1 MRLKLFLLLSLAA
14 VPASI
19 YAQQVTTFE
28 ARYFSK
34 SPKADGVTDLHGETE
49 IFDIDQRVAF
59 LNSYA
64 SYASRFWGNPGFDKP
79 LFSDADVSARLAS
92 IKPQPS
98 TSVRRTLRLE
108 DWRAYGY
115 KKGKEAAVASRWKEW
130 TASGAVIDGGC
141 LILDGTK
148 ASFPIK
154 PLDWRFRMRATL
166 SEIPENLHV
175 ILSGGSA
182 PLTNR
187 GSAPLTN
194 RVEGRSLSGV
204 EGPVIDIPVGPHKD
218 FEIYCDLVNGVIFL
232 SSEGKTIKEWS
243 LGGSA
248 PLTNH
253 GSAPLTN
260 RVEGLTLSAVGGKA
274 SVESISLYNF
284 ENHLEDDAV
293 APYWTEMIFDE
304 DFEPVPSMHG
314 WQSNSYDDSTWELV
328 RLPSSHGGFKGA
340 GESYY
345 LRTKVKVGDFRKATL
360 RMETLDPGGEVWVN
374 GEVAAV
380 LNGRLP
386 REVDVT
392 EYLIPDKENTIA
404 VRVKPYYTDATVF
417 HCPNDHNIGWFL
429 GRTELV
435 LTDEIGYITEGLVHT
450 LSLDGQGAV
459 QHYKVTLKNDST
471 KPWKGSLTVN
481 YYPWFPTEGALAAS
495 VSKEVE
501 LRPRVDNPVSVDLRL
516 DAPELWSTSDP
527 RLYKVEVILKDA
539 DGELVDDYVTT
550 TGIRLIEQKEGVLYI
565 NGRPEIL
572 GGGQIFGYR
581 LPLETVA
588 KTIRCA
594 NPEQIMGELM
604 MVKELGNLLRIHV
617 HAENEAPS
625 GINDPRFAEY
635 ADQMGLY
642 LIWQTSSWIREG
654 EVWNVDIANYPV
666 YMRQVFNHPSIVMW
680 EASNHP
686 NKFKQHDFNDSED
699 YINAIVPAIVGTD
712 SSRLVSPTSFW
723 QHLHYAN
730 YDGTLDVN
738 GGTHPRNPWL
748 MHRMMTRGSQDCYTG
763 YDTDWSMVRN
773 HPRDFAKSC
782 LDAKDLCYFNFEH
795 EESIAQP
802 NWELARKEP
811 WYKIQSYE
819 KDYDTGNIGRPL
831 RDEEWRVGQGYQ
843 AFGAWESM
851 KVQTL
856 AGVSGFSWCSLESG
870 PNMFTYQKPIVDP
883 FRVPKLAFYANRMVF
898 GRLWAASEDVD
909 VAYGPGDMI
918 RPVIFNLDGACT
930 VNLTVELQN
939 EKGKVLERKVFKNIS
954 VPSGRSV
961 TRLEP
966 FRFRRSSEGTH
977 FIVYKLNRL

>member
-1 MRLKLFLLLSLAA
+1 MRLKIFLLLFLAA
-14 VPASI
+14 VSAHI
-19 YAQQVTTFE
+19 NAQQVTTFE

-64 SYASRFWGNPGFDKP
+64 SYASKFWGNPGFDKP

-130 TASGAVIDGGC
+130 TASGAKVKDGC
-141 LILDGTK
+141 LVLDGAM
-148 ASFPIK
+148 ASMKIN
-154 PLDWRFRMRATL
+154 PLDWRFRMRASL
-166 SEIPENLHV
+166 EDIPEGLHV
-175 ILSGGSA
+175 ILSGSEESPG
-182 PLTNR
+182 L
-187 GSAPLTN
+187 L
-194 RVEGRSLSGV
+194 
-204 EGPVIDIPVGPHKD
+204 DIPVGPHKD
-218 FEIYCDLVNGVIFL
+218 FEIYGDLVNGVIFL
-232 SSEGKTIKEWS
+232 SSGGKTIKEWS
-243 LGGSA
+243 LG
-248 PLTNH
+248 

-304 DFEPVPSMHG
+304 DFEPVPSMHD
-314 WQSNSYDDSTWELV
+314 WQSTTYEDSSWEIV

-345 LRTKVKVGDFRKATL
+345 LRTQVKVGDFRKATL
-360 RMETLDPGGEVWVN
+360 KMETLDPGGEVWVN

-392 EYLIPDKENTIA
+392 EYLRPGEENTIA
-404 VRVKPYYTDATVF
+404 VRVKPYYPDATVF

-435 LTDEIGYITEGLVHT
+435 LTDEVGYISEGLVHT
-450 LSLDGQGAV
+450 LSLDGPDAI
-459 QHYKVTLKNDST
+459 QHHKVTLRNDST

-481 YYPWFPTEGALAAS
+481 YYPWFPSEGALAAS

-527 RLYKVEVILKDA
+527 RLYKVEVIMKDA
-539 DGELVDDYVTT
+539 DGEPVDDYVTT

-565 NGRPEIL
+565 NGKPEIL

-782 LDAKDLCYFNFEH
+782 LEAKDLCYFNFEH

-831 RDEEWRVGQGYQ
+831 RDDEWRVGQGYQ

-883 FRVPKLAFYANRMVF
+883 FRVPKLAFHANQMVF
-898 GRLWAASEDVD
+898 ERLWAASEDVD

-918 RPVIFNLDGACT
+918 RPVIFNLDGECS

-939 EKGKVLERKVFKNIS
+939 ERGKVLERKVFKNIS
-954 VPSGRSV
+954 VPAGRSV
-961 TRLEP
+961 TRLKP
-966 FRFRRSSEGTH
+966 FRFRNNSEGTR
-977 FIVYKLNRL
+977 FIVYKLNTL

>member
-1 MRLKLFLLLSLAA
+1 MRLKLFTLLSLAA
-14 VPASI
+14 VSASI
-19 YAQQVTTFE
+19 NAQQVTTFE

-34 SPKADGVTDLHGETE
+34 DPKADGVTDLHGKTE

-92 IKPQPS
+92 IKSQPS

-115 KKGKEAAVASRWKEW
+115 KKGKEIEVASRWKEW
-130 TASGAVIDGGC
+130 TASGARVKDGC
-141 LILDGTK
+141 LVLDGAT
-148 ASFPIK
+148 ASMKIN
-154 PLDWRFRMRATL
+154 PLDWRFRMRASL
-166 SEIPENLHV
+166 SEVPENLHV

-187 GSAPLTN
+187 SIDIPVGPYKDFEIYGDLVNGVIFLSSGGKTIKEIPVEGRSLSGGSAPLTN
-194 RVEGRSLSGV
+194 RVEG
-204 EGPVIDIPVGPHKD
+204 
-218 FEIYCDLVNGVIFL
+218 F
-232 SSEGKTIKEWS
+232 
-243 LGGSA
+243 A
-248 PLTNH
+248 
-253 GSAPLTN
+253 
-260 RVEGLTLSAVGGKA
+260 LSAVGGKA
-274 SVESISLYNF
+274 SVENISLYNF
-284 ENHLEDDAV
+284 VNHQEDDPV
-293 APYWTEMIFDE
+293 APYWTEMVFDE
-304 DFEPVPSMHG
+304 DFETVPSMRD
-314 WQSNSYDDSTWELV
+314 WQSISYDDSSWEIV

-345 LRTKVKVGDFRKATL
+345 LRTQIKVGDFRKATL

-392 EYLIPDKENTIA
+392 EYLRPGEENTIA

-435 LTDEIGYITEGLVHT
+435 LTDEIGYISEGLVHT
-450 LSLDGQGAV
+450 LSLDGQSSV
-459 QHYKVTLKNDST
+459 QHHKVTLKNDST

-481 YYPWFPTEGALAAS
+481 YYPWFPSEGALVAS
-495 VSKEVE
+495 VSKDVE
-501 LRPRVDNPVSVDLRL
+501 LRPQVDNPIGIDVRVESPD
-516 DAPELWSTSDP
+516 LWSVGDP
-527 RLYKVEVILKDA
+527 HLYKVEMILKDA
-539 DGELVDDYVTT
+539 DGEPVDDYVTT

-594 NPEQIMGELM
+594 EPEQIMNELM
-604 MVKELGNLLRIHV
+604 MVKALGNLLRIHV

-782 LDAKDLCYFNFEH
+782 LEAKDLCYFNFEH

-819 KDYDTGNIGRPL
+819 KEYDTGNIGRPL
-831 RDEEWRVGQGYQ
+831 RDDEWRVGQGYQ

-883 FRVPKLAFYANRMVF
+883 FRVPKLAFYANQMVF

-909 VAYGPGDMI
+909 VAYGPGDMV
-918 RPVIFNLDGACT
+918 RPVIFNLDGDCS
-930 VNLTVELQN
+930 VNLTIELQN
-939 EKGKVLERKVFKNIS
+939 ERGKVLERKVFKNIS
-954 VPSGRSV
+954 VPAGRSV
-961 TRLEP
+961 THLEP
-966 FRFRRSSEGTH
+966 FRFRINSEGTK
-977 FIVYKLNRL
+977 FIVYKLKTI

>member
-1 MRLKLFLLLSLAA
+1 MRLKLFLLLSLAV
-14 VPASI
+14 VPAAI

-34 SPKADGVTDLHGETE
+34 DPKADGVTDLHGETE
-49 IFDIDQRVAF
+49 IFDNEQRVAF

-64 SYASRFWGNPGFDKP
+64 SYASWFWGNPGFDKP

-115 KKGKEAAVASRWKEW
+115 KKGKEADVASRWKEW
-130 TASGAVIDGGC
+130 TASGARVKDGC
-141 LILDGTK
+141 LVLDGAT
-148 ASFPIK
+148 ASMKIN
-154 PLDWRFRMRATL
+154 PLDWRFRMRASL
-166 SEIPENLHV
+166 KDIPEGLHV
-175 ILSGGSA
+175 ILSA
-182 PLTNR
+182 NP
-187 GSAPLTN
+187 
-194 RVEGRSLSGV
+194 VILSGS
-204 EGPVIDIPVGPHKD
+204 EESSGRIDIPVGPHKD
-218 FEIYCDLVNGVIFL
+218 FEIYGDLVNGVIFL
-232 SSEGKTIKEWS
+232 SSGGKTIKEIPVESRS
-243 LGGSA
+243 LSGVKGFA
-248 PLTNH
+248 
-253 GSAPLTN
+253 
-260 RVEGLTLSAVGGKA
+260 LSAVGGKA
-274 SVESISLYNF
+274 SVENISLYNF

-304 DFEPVPSMHG
+304 DFETVPSMKD
-314 WQSNSYDDSTWELV
+314 WQSGSYDDSSWELV
-328 RLPSSHGGFKGA
+328 RLPSSLGGFKAA

-345 LRTKVKVGDFRKATL
+345 LRTNVKVGDFRKATL

-435 LTDEIGYITEGLVHT
+435 LTDEVGFITEGLVHT
-450 LSLDGQGAV
+450 LSLDGPDAV
-459 QHYKVTLKNDST
+459 QHHKVTLRNDST
-471 KPWKGSLTVN
+471 IPWKGSLTVN

-527 RLYKVEVILKDA
+527 RLYKVEVILKNA
-539 DGELVDDYVTT
+539 DGEPVDDYVTT

-565 NGRPEIL
+565 NGKPEIL

-594 NPEQIMGELM
+594 NPEQIMNELM
-604 MVKELGNLLRIHV
+604 MVKALGNLLRIHV

-654 EVWNVDIANYPV
+654 EVWNVDIANYPA

-686 NKFKQHDFNDSED
+686 NKFRQHDFKDSED

-763 YDTDWSMVRN
+763 YATDWSMVRN

-782 LDAKDLCYFNFEH
+782 LEAKDLCYFNFEH

-819 KDYDTGNIGRPL
+819 KEYDTGNIGRPL
-831 RDEEWRVGQGYQ
+831 RDDEWRVGQGYQ

-883 FRVPKLAFYANRMVF
+883 FRVPKLAFYANKMVF
-898 GRLWAASEDVD
+898 GRLWAASDDVD
-909 VAYGPGDMI
+909 VAYGPRDMI
-918 RPVIFNLDGACT
+918 RPVIFNLEGACT

-954 VPSGRSV
+954 VPAGRSV
-961 TRLEP
+961 TSLEP
-966 FRFRRSSEGTH
+966 FRFRNSSEGQK
-977 FIVYKLNRL
+977 FIVYRLNRL

>member
-1 MRLKLFLLLSLAA
+1 MRKYTFLFCLAMLVQA
-14 VPASI
+14 PCI
-19 YAQQVTTFE
+19 LAQQVTTFE
-28 ARYFSK
+28 SRYFSK
-34 SPKADGVTDLHGETE
+34 DPKANGVTDLHGETE

-64 SYASRFWGNPGFDKP
+64 SFASRFWGNPGFDKP
-79 LFSDADVSARLAS
+79 LFSDAEVSARLAS

-98 TSVRRTLRLE
+98 SSVRRTLRLE

-130 TASGAVIDGGC
+130 TASGAKVKDGC
-141 LILDGTK
+141 LVLDGTT
-148 ASFPIK
+148 ASLKIN

-166 SEIPENLHV
+166 KDNPEGLHV
-175 ILSGGSA
+175 ILSNRPVILSGSEESSGRIDIPVGPYKDFEIYGDLVNGVIFLSSGGKTIKEWSLSGGSA

-187 GSAPLTN
+187 
-194 RVEGRSLSGV
+194 VEG
-204 EGPVIDIPVGPHKD
+204 I
-218 FEIYCDLVNGVIFL
+218 
-232 SSEGKTIKEWS
+232 
-243 LGGSA
+243 
-248 PLTNH
+248 
-253 GSAPLTN
+253 
-260 RVEGLTLSAVGGKA
+260 TLSAVGGKA

-293 APYWTEMIFDE
+293 APYWTEMVFDE
-304 DFEPVPSMHG
+304 DFETVPSMKD
-314 WQSNSYDDSTWELV
+314 WQSVSYDDSSWELV
-328 RLPSSHGGFKGA
+328 RLPSSHGGFKSA

-345 LRTKVKVGDFRKATL
+345 LRTNVKVGDFRKATL

-392 EYLIPDKENTIA
+392 EYLIPDKDNTIA

-435 LTDEIGYITEGLVHT
+435 LTDEVGYISEGLVHT
-450 LSLDGQGAV
+450 LSLDGQGAL
-459 QHYKVTLKNDST
+459 QHHKVTLKNDST

-481 YYPWFPTEGALAAS
+481 YYPWFPSEGALVAS
-495 VSKEVE
+495 VSKDVE
-501 LRPRVDNPVSVDLRL
+501 LRPQVDNPIGIDVQVESPD
-516 DAPELWSTSDP
+516 LWSVGDP
-527 RLYKVEVILKDA
+527 HLYKVEMILKDA
-539 DGELVDDYVTT
+539 DGEPVDDYVTT
-550 TGIRLIEQKEGVLYI
+550 TGIRLIKQKEGVLYI
-565 NGRPEIL
+565 NGKPEIL

-686 NKFKQHDFNDSED
+686 NKFKQHDFKDSED

-782 LDAKDLCYFNFEH
+782 LEAKDLCYFNFEH

-831 RDEEWRVGQGYQ
+831 RDDEWRVGQGYQ

-883 FRVPKLAFYANRMVF
+883 FRVPKLAFHANQMVF

-939 EKGKVLERKVFKNIS
+939 ERGRVLERKVFKNIP
-954 VPSGRSV
+954 VQAGRSV

-966 FRFRRSSEGTH
+966 FRFRNSSEGQK
-977 FIVYKLNRL
+977 FIVYRLNRL

>member
-14 VPASI
+14 VSASI
-19 YAQQVTTFE
+19 NAQQVTTFE
-28 ARYFSK
+28 TRYFSK
-34 SPKADGVTDLHGETE
+34 DPKADGVTDLHGKTE
-49 IFDIDQRVAF
+49 IFDNEQRVAF

-64 SYASRFWGNPGFDKP
+64 SYASRFWGDPGFDKP

-115 KKGKEAAVASRWKEW
+115 KKGKEIEVASRWKEW
-130 TASGAVIDGGC
+130 TASGARIKDGC
-141 LILDGTK
+141 LVLDGAT
-148 ASFPIK
+148 ASMKIN
-154 PLDWRFRMRATL
+154 PLDWRFKMRATL
-166 SEIPENLHV
+166 SEVPENLHV
-175 ILSGGSA
+175 ILSGSA
-182 PLTNR
+182 PLTN
-187 GSAPLTN
+187 
-194 RVEGRSLSGV
+194 RSLSGV

-218 FEIYCDLVNGVIFL
+218 FEIYGDLVNGVIFL
-232 SSEGKTIKEWS
+232 SSGGKTIKEI
-243 LGGSA
+243 
-248 PLTNH
+248 P
-253 GSAPLTN
+253 
-260 RVEGLTLSAVGGKA
+260 VEGRSLSGVEGFALSAVGGKA

-284 ENHLEDDAV
+284 VNHQEDDPV
-293 APYWTEMIFDE
+293 APYWTEMVFDE
-304 DFEPVPSMHG
+304 DFEAVPSMRD
-314 WQSNSYDDSTWELV
+314 WQSGSYDDSSWELV
-328 RLPSSHGGFKGA
+328 RLPSPHGGFKGA

-345 LRTKVKVGDFRKATL
+345 LRTNVKVGDFRKATL

-392 EYLIPDKENTIA
+392 EYLIPEKENTIA

-435 LTDEIGYITEGLVHT
+435 LTDEIGYISEGLVHT
-450 LSLDGQGAV
+450 LSLDGQGAL
-459 QHYKVTLKNDST
+459 QHHKVTLKNDST

-481 YYPWFPTEGALAAS
+481 YYPWFPSEGALAAS
-495 VSKEVE
+495 VSKDVE
-501 LRPRVDNPVSVDLRL
+501 LRPQVDNPVGIDVRVEP
-516 DAPELWSTSDP
+516 PELWFVGDP
-527 RLYKVEVILKDA
+527 HLYKVEMILKDA
-539 DGELVDDYVTT
+539 DGEPVDDYVTT

-565 NGRPEIL
+565 NGKPEIL

-686 NKFKQHDFNDSED
+686 NKFRQHDFKDSED

-738 GGTHPRNPWL
+738 GGVHPRNPWL

-763 YDTDWSMVRN
+763 YATDWSMVRN

-782 LDAKDLCYFNFEH
+782 LEAKDLCYFNFEH

-831 RDEEWRVGQGYQ
+831 RDDEWRVGQGYQ

-883 FRVPKLAFYANRMVF
+883 FRVPKLAFHANQMVF

-909 VAYGPGDMI
+909 VAYGPGDMV
-918 RPVIFNLDGACT
+918 RPVIFNLDGECS

-939 EKGKVLERKVFKNIS
+939 ERGRVLERKVFKNIP
-954 VPSGRSV
+954 VQAGRSV

-966 FRFRRSSEGTH
+966 FRFRNSSEGQK
-977 FIVYKLNRL
+977 FIVYRLNRL